1 MNYNYFPQNYPF
13 NGINNPYQQLQQI
26 QQNNNAQNNQTLFM
40 RAKSIEDAKQYP
52 LAPNTTAVFITED
65 NNICCLK
72 SLGNNPFDTP
82 NFIIYQ
88 RQQEKQQIINN
99 EIKEETTQKAVENYA
114 TKQELNSYIE
124 QFNIIGN
131 NFAIL
136 KKENDNLKA
145 EIDKLKEELGVK

>member
-1 MNYNYFPQNYPF
+1 MNYNYFPQNYPY
-13 NGINNPYQQLQQI
+13 GMNNPYQQQLQQI

-40 RAKSIEDAKQYP
+40 RAKSIDDAKQYP
-52 LAPNTTAVFITED
+52 LAPNTTAIFITED

-72 SLGNNPFDTP
+72 SLGTNPFDTP

-88 RQQEKQQIINN
+88 RQTEKQQIIND
-99 EIKEETTQKAVENYA
+99 EVKEEVVQKTAENYA

-136 KKENDNLKA
+136 KKESD
-145 EIDKLKEELGVK
+145 ELKEELNKLKSELGVK